1 MKDNQ
6 SNESIA
12 GPKYD
17 GEFYKRKGK
26 KPLLMGPNDVPE
38 WLDSDSQNKLVH
50 GDSED
55 VLSSFPSDSIDTIIT
70 SPPYWGVR
78 EYDGSSTLGKEDDV
92 EEFVSNL
99 LDIFEELNRVLKATG
114 SFWLNIGDTYENKD
128 LVGVP
133 WRTALAMKDRQ
144 DWILR
149 NDVIWNKV
157 KGNPSSANDRL
168 RVMHEYVFH
177 FVQQR
182 DYFYNDEAIRE
193 EEDFELSYKDN
204 GDVVSP
210 TGVSGARYR
219 RQIEH
224 NDTLSEEEKA
234 NALEALE
241 EHLEMMEN
249 REIKDFRMV
258 IRDEQRTT
266 HGDSEDLSGRARE
279 LAQKGFYFLRYN
291 AEGPMPEN
299 IWDIVPE
306 DEHREDNHCAVY
318 PVELCELPIKATC
331 PEEGIVLDPF
341 VGTGTTIVAANKL
354 NRRAIGIDASKDYLE
369 TAEERLKSGVQTK
382 LNTL

>member
-1 MKDNQ
+1 MVEPD
-6 SNESIA
+6 E
-12 GPKYD
+12 
-17 GEFYKRKGK
+17 
-26 KPLLMGPNDVPE
+26 VTE
-38 WLDSDSQNKLVH
+38 WLNSDSANALIH
-50 GDSED
+50 GDSRD
-55 VLSSFPSDSIDTIIT
+55 VLTNFPDDSIDSVIT

-78 EYDGSSTLGKEDDV
+78 EYTGESTLGNEDDLQ
-92 EEFVSNL
+92 EYIDNL
-99 LDIFEELNRVLKATG
+99 LEIFQEVKRVLKPTG

-128 LVGVP
+128 LAGVP
-133 WRTALAMKDRQ
+133 WRTALALKDRQ
-144 DWILR
+144 DWMLR

-177 FVQQR
+177 FVQQP
-182 DYFYNDEAIRE
+182 DYYYDDDEIRG
-193 EEDFELSYKDN
+193 EEDFELDFKEN

-219 RQIEH
+219 RQIK
-224 NDTLSEEEKA
+224 NNPTLSDDEKE
-234 NALEALE
+234 NAINALE
-241 EHLEMMEN
+241 EHLEMLKN

-266 HGDSEDLSGRARE
+266 HGDSENLSGRARE
-279 LAQKGFYFLRYN
+279 LAETGFYFLRYN

-331 PEEGIVLDPF
+331 PKDGVVLDPF
-341 VGTGTTIVAANKL
+341 AGTGTTVVAANKL
-354 NRRAIGIDASKDYLE
+354 NRRAIGIDASEDYLE
-369 TAEERLKSGVQTK
+369 TAESRIESGIQMTFDS
-382 LNTL
+382 L